1 MDLILKKMTHDQMF
15 LVIFFVASL
24 LVSFLFG
31 YMVFRYWQIEVCK
44 TPMEIMTFDEGIY
57 K

>member
-1 MDLILKKMTHDQMF
+1 MDEKT
-15 LVIFFVASL
+15 FFSLTFAVSL

-31 YMVFRYWQIEVCK
+31 YTVFRYWQIDVCK
-44 TPMEIMTFDEGIY
+44 SEMRVTTFDESIY

>member
-1 MDLILKKMTHDQMF
+1 MDQKLSKRDQWFIILSF
-15 LVIFFVASL
+15 AVSL

-31 YMVFRYWQIEVCK
+31 YTVFRYWQIEICK
-44 TPMEIMTFDEGIY
+44 SPMLVTTLDESIY

>member
-1 MDLILKKMTHDQMF
+1 MDLIFKRITQDQMF
-15 LVIFFVASL
+15 LAIFFVASL

-31 YMVFRYWQIEVCK
+31 YTVFRYWQIEVCK
-44 TPMEIMTFDEGIY
+44 DPLKLGTFDESIY

>member
-1 MDLILKKMTHDQMF
+1 MDVIWRKFLSDQVF
-15 LVIFFVASL
+15 LAISFVVSL

-31 YMVFRYWQIEVCK
+31 YTVFRYWQVGICK
-44 TPMEIMTFDEGIY
+44 EPMKLGTFDESIY

>member
-1 MDLILKKMTHDQMF
+1 MDSILKKMTNDQMF

-31 YMVFRYWQIEVCK
+31 YTVFRYWQIEVCES
-44 TPMEIMTFDEGIY
+44 PMRIGTFDEGIY

>member
-1 MDLILKKMTHDQMF
+1 MDLILKKMTNDQMF

-44 TPMEIMTFDEGIY
+44 SLMEITTFDESIY